1 MWGKAMRST
10 LLVALIVALPLQA
23 AAAREIRR
31 DAVPEAFWGTW
42 APGDHACKDGDTS
55 AIALSAK
62 AYAGPSGTCAIV
74 YVTEIPGR
82 GGAIYSARMS
92 CTGSGAQAQK
102 KAIANLIIRA
112 DNAEQIST
120 GPSFESLVARHRC
133 AATAPAGK
141 QK

>member
-1 MWGKAMRST
+1 MRKT
-10 LLVALIVALPLQA
+10 MRGTVLVALIAALSLQV

-31 DAVPEAFWGTW
+31 ETMPEAFWGTW
-42 APGDHACKDGDTS
+42 SPNGDACKDGDTS

-62 AYAGPSGTCAIV
+62 AYAGPSGNCAID

-82 GGAIYSARMS
+82 DGAIYSARMS
-92 CTGSGAQAQK
+92 CAGSDAPAQK

-112 DNAEQIST
+112 DNAEQISV
-120 GPSFESLVARHRC
+120 GPSFEGLVVHRRC
-133 AATAPAGK
+133 PAATAPGK